1 MGESNEDICDQEQ
14 RPPSSNSLGC
24 VSCTTF
30 NILAPIY
37 KRLEDQHCESEFH
50 ELWLNR
56 NESILDR
63 LLDLGS
69 SIICLQEF
77 WVQNE
82 ELVRMY
88 EKRLGDA
95 GYQTFKLPRTNNRGD
110 GLLTAIFRTQFHVV
124 NHQEFR
130 FNDIGDRVSQ
140 LLHVELLDHSSPNQP
155 NKMEKQVLVV
165 NTHLIFPHDS
175 SYCFVRLQQVYKIL
189 QYIDQYCQENKL
201 PPLPV
206 ILCGDWNGS
215 KKGNVYKF
223 LQSQGFVS
231 AYDIAH
237 PCTNGSEDFSK
248 WISHRNHRGNM
259 CGVDFILLRNP
270 SKHRTPLKESLME
283 AVLGNINNLSLK
295 LSPEAIGPL
304 HLFEADGSHINY
316 SQFLQALAQLGLSGH
331 SEDCIGTKDIKE
343 LWEQIDTDGDGVID
357 LSDFSF
363 FPCNLITPHKIC
375 YYDMME
381 LKKPLPTL
389 LMAHCIYSPLSP
401 QTQHITKL
409 ISSRRKTPKKGCM
422 GIDKMNHKL
431 DLKLN
436 LSPPM
441 AYSQVVEES
450 PKGSC
455 VSSELSPNR
464 SLCYPGSPEAKRMM
478 LMGCPQCLMYVMLSE
493 EDPKCPKCKSTVL
506 LEIS

>member
-37 KRLEDQHCESEFH
+37 KRLDDQHCESEFH

-110 GLLTAIFRTQFHVV
+110 GLLTAVFQTQFNVV

-155 NKMEKQVLVV
+155 TKMEKQVLVV

-189 QYIDQYCQENKL
+189 QYIDQYCQENQL

-248 WISHRNHRGNM
+248 VWISHRNHRGNM

-270 SKHRTPLKESLME
+270 SKYRKPLKESLME

-304 HLFEADGSHINY
+304 HLLEADGSHINY
-316 SQFLQALAQLGLSGH
+316 SQFLQTLAQLGLSGH
-331 SEDCIGTKDIKE
+331 SEDCIGTKDIRE

-357 LSDFSF
+357 ISDFSAR
-363 FPCNLITPHKIC
+363 N
-375 YYDMME
+375 
-381 LKKPLPTL
+381 
-389 LMAHCIYSPLSP
+389 
-401 QTQHITKL
+401 
-409 ISSRRKTPKKGCM
+409 
-422 GIDKMNHKL
+422 
-431 DLKLN
+431 
-436 LSPPM
+436 
-441 AYSQVVEES
+441 
-450 PKGSC
+450 SC
-455 VSSELSPNR
+455 GLVQQNED
-464 SLCYPGSPEAKRMM
+464 
-478 LMGCPQCLMYVMLSE
+478 SE
-493 EDPKCPKCKSTVL
+493 ENTATEIRFNVSKAMLFPSEVERGIWPGDYSLSDHAQLTVVF
-506 LEIS
+506 SPVQ

>member
-37 KRLEDQHCESEFH
+37 KRLDDQHCESEFH

-56 NESILDR
+56 NERILDR

-110 GLLTAIFRTQFHVV
+110 GDGFHLLCSDPT
-124 NHQEFR
+124 
-130 FNDIGDRVSQ
+130 
-140 LLHVELLDHSSPNQP
+140 
-155 NKMEKQVLVV
+155 M
-165 NTHLIFPHDS
+165 
-175 SYCFVRLQQVYKIL
+175 VYKIL
-189 QYIDQYCQENKL
+189 QYIDQYCQENQL

-248 WISHRNHRGNM
+248 EWISHRNHRGNM

-270 SKHRTPLKESLME
+270 SKHRKPLKESLME

-295 LSPEAIGPL
+295 LSPEAISPL
-304 HLFEADGSHINY
+304 HLLEADGSHINY

-357 LSDFSF
+357 LSDFSKAR
-363 FPCNLITPHKIC
+363 N
-375 YYDMME
+375 
-381 LKKPLPTL
+381 
-389 LMAHCIYSPLSP
+389 
-401 QTQHITKL
+401 
-409 ISSRRKTPKKGCM
+409 
-422 GIDKMNHKL
+422 
-431 DLKLN
+431 
-436 LSPPM
+436 
-441 AYSQVVEES
+441 
-450 PKGSC
+450 SC
-455 VSSELSPNR
+455 GFVQQNED
-464 SLCYPGSPEAKRMM
+464 
-478 LMGCPQCLMYVMLSE
+478 SE
-493 EDPKCPKCKSTVL
+493 ENTATAIRFNVSKAILLPSEVERGIWPDDYSLSDHAQLTVVF
-506 LEIS
+506 SPVQ